1 MTVLGSAGS
10 APATRE
16 ELISALNAGQEMLI
30 VNGHVRPG
38 SAVEPASSAL
48 ILISPAGQIDAMTVE
63 DFADIGVPPQCVIL
77 GCDGAGAAT
86 GTEWTGLVTGLVWA
100 GARQVVTTTVPVIE
114 DSLTAALDA
123 ELLDSI
129 CSRGAVQGLL
139 NWQRSAAAR
148 WRDEP
153 SNPAT
158 APYRWAETV
167 AVRSGDLDAP
177 PMDRWRGLALR

>member
-1 MTVLGSAGS
+1 MWRGMALLTPLPPLAPAIWRRRAGS
-10 APATRE
+10 
-16 ELISALNAGQEMLI
+16 
-30 VNGHVRPG
+30 
-38 SAVEPASSAL
+38 
-48 ILISPAGQIDAMTVE
+48 
-63 DFADIGVPPQCVIL
+63 
-77 GCDGAGAAT
+77 AT

-139 NWQRSAAAR
+139 NWQRSAVAR

-158 APYRWAETV
+158 APYRWTETV

-177 PMDRWRGLALR
+177 PMDR